1 MNIPDYIS
9 PVVGCRVWRWD
20 VAGLKSVC
28 GDEWH
33 PGKPL
38 AARCRVPDCKAFL
51 GRAHDAHEAPQANC
65 TCGIYA
71 AKTFPDLRR
80 AGYAGYGIHGEVY
93 LWGTVVE
100 HELGWRAQYA
110 CPKNFF
116 LPLEMLPFTVKEILS
131 RIQTLIAYGCDTS
144 IVHNGANIPLWCKN
158 SGLDAAGID
167 FLIGKRKDWYA
178 RYQNERTLKQGDR
191 VAILG
196 RGIAVVEQAGD
207 REVDAVLWSKNVV
220 RIDRKEIVWDERNM
234 RWETSP
240 LACVET
246 NGKP

>member
-1 MNIPDYIS
+1 
-9 PVVGCRVWRWD
+9 
-20 VAGLKSVC
+20 L
-28 GDEWH
+28 
-33 PGKPL
+33 
-38 AARCRVPDCKAFL
+38 L

-196 RGIAVVEQAGD
+196 RGIAVVEH
-207 REVDAVLWSKNVV
+207 VDSEWIFAAVWNKCEL
-220 RIDRKEIVWDERNM
+220 RIARKEIVWDERNM
-234 RWETSP
+234 RWEANDSSVSQTKPKAMSS
-240 LACVET
+240 ACNT
-246 NGKP
+246 DQTGGTHGLHK